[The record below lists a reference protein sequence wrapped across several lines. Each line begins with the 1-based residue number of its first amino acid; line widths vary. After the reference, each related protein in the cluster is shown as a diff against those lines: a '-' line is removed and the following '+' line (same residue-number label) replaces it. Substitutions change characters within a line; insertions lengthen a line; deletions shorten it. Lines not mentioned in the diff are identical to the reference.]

1 MRDTA
6 ARVFLVK
13 QRIYKCRVRRTCV
26 LTAMLS
32 GALVPLLCVGKRSK
46 KIEKVYKSV
55 RTCEQK
61 GRRVKKWST

>member
-32 GALVPLLCVGKRSK
+32 GALVPLLCVGKSSQK
-46 KIEKVYKSV
+46 VEKESAKVCAYAN
-55 RTCEQK
+55 
-61 GRRVKKWST
+61 RRAGE